1 MGFRQHIATSLQIGV
16 EPVQQISGQLCL
28 HFAAR
33 RIAPQ
38 VSSLARIGDQ
48 IQPPDETGTL
58 IFTAAGVRKP
68 VIAGVGEDY
77 PGEALAL
84 ATGERPTQVGDSR
97 VGDDSQEGVGAPA
110 AASHPNPFNAST
122 LIRLSVDAQ
131 SARVGE
137 QRASGKMSLVR

>member
-48 IQPPDETGTL
+48 IQPTDETGTL

-68 VIAGVGEDY
+68 VLAGVGEDY

-84 ATGERPTQVGDSR
+84 ATVERPTQVGDSR

-110 AASHPNPFNAST
+110 TSHPNPFNAST